1 MNQEKHVEL
10 VETDLAGS
18 MVVSIPVDTYRK
30 KEMFFGR
37 IIFTGLDWGDI
48 VASLQNIDLDD
59 PAGEW
64 AVWHETWKARGE
76 FYERHA
82 AQARGMGRM
91 TTFRQWTLRAAA
103 CHHFSELFYFE
114 NPPAKEAAR
123 KRVTDLFL
131 SILDLLPERVEKLS
145 IPYGELQMP
154 AYYMHPTGDGNG
166 PSPCVIMING
176 ADSAKEVELYT
187 FARAFA
193 ERGIGVMLFDGPGQG
208 ELLGHTPQVIEF
220 ESVFRQVLDRVK
232 RMHHVDSGRIGVFGV
247 SFGGYLSARVA
258 SAFQDE
264 LRACINL
271 SGGFDHDALP
281 SAPPLLHNDFRYLFQ
296 LDSREEMDK
305 IAVEELNVRGHA
317 PLEKPLLCIHAT
329 EDRII
334 PYDSCQRMM
343 DWAQGPKELISY
355 NDHGHV
361 CINHFNDLIPRFADW
376 MADQLRGDT

>member
-1 MNQEKHVEL
+1 MKTKPVET

-18 MVVSIPVDTYRK
+18 IKVSVPVNTYRK

-48 VASLQNIDLDD
+48 VASLREIDLDD

-64 AVWHETWKARGE
+64 AVWHANWKARGE
-76 FYERHA
+76 YYEQRA
-82 AQARGMGRM
+82 LQARRDGRM
-91 TTFRQWTLRAAA
+91 TTFRQWTQRAAA

-123 KRVTDLFL
+123 KRVTELFL
-131 SILDLLPERVEKLS
+131 SIIDLLPERVEKLS
-145 IPYGELQMP
+145 IPYGDLQLP
-154 AYYMHPTGDGNG
+154 AYYMHPTVKCNG
-166 PSPCVIMING
+166 PSPCVILING

-187 FARAFA
+187 FARSFA
-193 ERGIGVMLFDGPGQG
+193 ERGLGVMLFDGPGQG
-208 ELLGHTPQVIEF
+208 ELLGHTAQVIEF
-220 ESVFRQVLDRVK
+220 ESVFRLVLDRVK
-232 RMHHVDSGRIGVFGV
+232 SMNHVDIDRIGVFGV

-281 SAPPLLHNDFRYLFQ
+281 MAPPLLQHDFRYLFQ
-296 LDSREEMDK
+296 LDSREAMDK
-305 IAVEELNVRGHA
+305 IAVEKLNLRGHA
-317 PLEKPLLCIHAT
+317 PLKIPLLCIHAT

-334 PYDSCQRMM
+334 PYDSCERMM
-343 DWAQGPKELISY
+343 EWAQGPKELITY

-361 CINHFNDLIPRFADW
+361 CINHFHDLIPRFADW
-376 MADQLRGDT
+376 MAGHLQGNP